1 MNTHQMYHQA
11 NAQWQPVMDSSAV
24 PYQMLQATS
33 CQQVPT
39 HCVIV
44 PMQHRKIPPL
54 CNYPSE
60 DYTSHQS
67 QRMISTS
74 EEEEETRNNSKNVWN
89 VIRRT

>member
-1 MNTHQMYHQA
+1 MDTHQMYRQA
-11 NAQWQPVMDSSAV
+11 NAQWHPVMDSSAV
-24 PYQMLQATS
+24 PYPMLQPTS